1 MELRQLRTF
10 RMVTA
15 SGSFTQAAA
24 VLNYAQSNV
33 TAQIQALEKE
43 LGRPLFDRLGRQVQ
57 LTEAGRQL
65 LSYAERLLNLA
76 DEAQAVVSG
85 DDPSEGI
92 LSVGAP
98 ETICTYRLPPILRK
112 FRDLYPHVRLSFRP
126 MLDVEL
132 YDGVRDGTIDV
143 AFLLQEPV
151 KSRALVVECLIEEP
165 LLVIGPVGHPLT
177 QLEVVHPADL
187 EGETIL
193 LTESGCGYRHIFEQ
207 AISKDGI
214 YSLIKLEFN
223 SIEAIKQCV
232 VAGLG
237 FAFLPM
243 VAVRHEIEQG
253 QLCALNWEKSFH
265 VYTQMVT
272 SKDRWHSPTL
282 DRFLSVSLKLLN
294 TLPFPSGSRSMPTA
308 EGPGMREWPGDKS

>member
-1 MELRQLRTF
+1 MSSVLLMTWESAMELRQLRSF
-10 RMVTA
+10 RMVAA

-43 LGRPLFDRLGRQVQ
+43 LGHPLFDRLGRQVQ
-57 LTEAGRQL
+57 LTEAGKQL
-65 LSYAERLLNLA
+65 LRYAERLLNLA

-85 DDPSEGI
+85 DSLSQGI

-98 ETICTYRLPPILRK
+98 ETICTYRLPPILHQ
-112 FRDLYPHVRLSFRP
+112 FRDLYPNVRLSFRP
-126 MLDVEL
+126 MLDTDL
-132 YDGVRDGTIDV
+132 YAGVRDGAIDV
-143 AFLLQEPV
+143 GFLLQEPL
-151 KSRALVVECLIEEP
+151 KSKTLVVECLIQEP

-177 QLEVVHPADL
+177 RLDVVHPADL

-214 YSLIKLEFN
+214 YSLVKLEFN
-223 SIEAIKQCV
+223 SVEAIKQCV

-237 FAFLPM
+237 IAFLPL
-243 VAVRHEIEQG
+243 VAVRQEIEQG
-253 QLCALNWEKSFH
+253 QLCALNWEKSYH

-272 SKDRWHSPTL
+272 SKDRWHSPNL
-282 DRFLSVSLKLLN
+282 DGFLSVSQKLLVK
-294 TLPFPSGSRSMPTA
+294 L
-308 EGPGMREWPGDKS
+308 